1 MKRYIKYI
9 FLSLLT
15 CFLASSCIEEI
26 AAPQPETG
34 SELATL
40 VPRVKSFTNQYVTK
54 AYGSREDDIFN
65 LSVLVF
71 GTDGKLIHLQESNGA
86 SLTLNK
92 SMLNGITSAANLES
106 ATIVMFANIS
116 LSDIVDSDGESI
128 EDNKATL
135 TLENLADYT
144 CSLSNPVI
152 TAIPD
157 GFGFPMMGKRESVNL
172 SSTNTQQSAIDVS
185 LKILY
190 AKVNF
195 EIGVAE
201 GTENNMLNENYGT
214 FSLTGYSVNDV
225 ATDLMLEIPE
235 GATVS
240 ADYTSS
246 GAVEKTGTANLSG
259 TKTSFTFYV
268 AENRYIHNCDLSAI
282 YPDPDAT
289 DSTNPWLTTTDYDH
303 LKQQYKPAIA
313 EASTADGNPTYVVV
327 SGSYID
333 YRGTS
338 WNVNY
343 TIYLG
348 KDNHSN
354 FEVDRNSEYTN
365 ILTIKGIRNNN
376 SYGDGDVWIDHRV
389 DVQLG
394 NNQGADDCVTITR
407 ETLIDSHIE
416 VRPLRVS
423 WSGTN
428 YTFARIYMPYYTEN
442 NGETWSQRDETSSK
456 KNWIGIELNDKT
468 GSLYCSANNETTKGK
483 RKYFTDALISE
494 LNTQSINTDIVAESG
509 QDMFIALN
517 NNECA
522 WIYIDEYIYPESSTT
537 VATSDRTAKIVVDF
551 CTMSNEGVLTVNS
564 REEYILYQQ
573 PLINIDNKYY
583 VENYEEYLHSYD
595 SHDNYN
601 LVTSPTD
608 YTGQGLQWGKSN
620 RMSKSQFV
628 TKKLVAD
635 WSDWAPTNNEA
646 YDFLHATDAASE
658 SLSEFV
664 FVDKSGVSVDLSQNT
679 GVGFTYLASENN
691 GITISSMGEMPENAY
706 QYCLSKNKFIEGTD
720 GESHKMK
727 VSWYVPD
734 VYELSEI
741 FESSHSPLSNDS
753 FYWSSQVPYDITQS
767 NLLSATI
774 ASERVSEARVVSN
787 EGGIGT
793 KPRPEKHRIRCLYSL
808 NAQEADMTNRTPEGI
823 GGLIKIPMTV
833 ANDGFFDYD
842 DWFAEV
848 TGKTDEFPNTDYR
861 FPKGDTYSSAEASTS
876 TEADSDFGGILIDGV
891 HYYSKDPLNERTWD
905 PYNLKSYGY
914 DGYYT
919 LVHNDKWPGLTQKVT
934 EPVTSSSFLEWVAN
948 QLGISSICTISGTDK
963 KITKT
968 VTTRSGSKIDGIPD
982 NVSSVPLDHNED
994 TKENLTI
1001 SFGSGTNNSN
1011 SPNYQYY
1018 YEDASVAHQEVW
1030 KKDWVVPT
1038 YSTATFS
1045 GQKQTYPAPP
1055 QQVTFDE
1062 RDVLIQIN
1070 TAINGLISGSLLE
1083 SERCAYL
1090 DHQYTSITNSTYY
1103 YTSAD
1108 NAKTAAENYFK
1119 NTINAAG
1126 EYLSNPSISTS
1137 SQNIQLCAYTYRY
1150 QKEKRDWIVSGF
1162 LGLGSH
1168 WGDWYDNGIG
1178 EGSGTLS
1185 GRRYTYVITYQKP
1198 DGTYYRYEAGSGGWG
1213 EEVLE
1218 SSTSIAVEKSA
1229 DALTFYAGN
1238 TFTITAKPGYY
1249 IRSVKV
1255 NYNTSTL
1262 TEGTK
1267 YLRFVNNALD
1277 LPGENEEPDQM
1288 MYLDG
1293 ANGWSKWTSEDQESS
1308 VTLRLVI
1315 CNKNT
1320 NSWWIGN
1327 WGDPQMTHSDPRSS
1341 SERGYNL
1348 VINSLEIRAEQNK
1361 DSSSQD

>member
-1 MKRYIKYI
+1 M
-9 FLSLLT
+9 
-15 CFLASSCIEEI
+15 ASSCLDEI

-34 SELATL
+34 SELTTL
-40 VPRVKSFTNQYVTK
+40 LPRVKSFTNQYVTK

-92 SMLNGITSAANLES
+92 SMLIGITSAANLES

-135 TLENLADYT
+135 TLDNLADYT

-225 ATDLMLEIPE
+225 ATDLTLEMPE

-268 AENRYIHNCDLSAI
+268 AENRYVHNCDLSAI

-289 DSTNPWLTTTDYDH
+289 DSSNPWLTTTDYDH

-313 EASTADGNPTYVVV
+313 ETSTADGNPTYVVV

-376 SYGDGDVWIDHRV
+376 GYGDGDVWIDHRV

-428 YTFARIYMPYYTEN
+428 YTFARVYMPYYTEN

-468 GSLYCSANNETTKGK
+468 GSLYCSAKNETTKGK

-494 LNTQSINTDIVAESG
+494 LNIPSINTDIVAESG

-601 LVTSPTD
+601 LETSPTD
-608 YTGQGLQWGKSN
+608 YTGQGLQWGKSSP
-620 RMSKSQFV
+620 MSKSQFV

-664 FVDKSGVSVDLSQNT
+664 FVDKNGNSVDLSKNT

-706 QYCLSKNKFIEGTD
+706 QYCLSKNKFIEGID

-774 ASERVSEARVVSN
+774 ASERVAEARVVSKD
-787 EGGIGT
+787 GAIGT
-793 KPRPEKHRIRCLYSL
+793 KPRSEKHRIRCLYSF
-808 NAQEADMTNRTPEGI
+808 NGEEADMSARTPEGI

-833 ANDGFFDYD
+833 ANEGFFDYD
-842 DWFAEV
+842 DWLV
-848 TGKTDEFPNTDYR
+848 DIVGGTDPYPDPYPSLKFPQ
-861 FPKGDTYSSAEASTS
+861 GSTLP
-876 TEADSDFGGILIDGV
+876 ENNNDRKNADNDFGGKVDDDGR
-891 HYYSKDPLNERTWD
+891 HYYSRNPIDPSSWEKIPGT
-905 PYNLKSYGY
+905 
-914 DGYYT
+914 GYYST
-919 LVHNDKWPGLTQKVT
+919 IHESNWPGVTQFAVRNISLAGYSAVCELTSET
-934 EPVTSSSFLEWVAN
+934 
-948 QLGISSICTISGTDK
+948 K
-963 KITKT
+963 KIQKT
-968 VTTRSGSKIDGIPD
+968 TTVRSGKKIESMPS
-982 NVSSVPLDHNED
+982 NVSSVSLDHNEEGYGD
-994 TKENLTI
+994 LLTI
-1001 SFGSGTNNSN
+1001 SFDKKNNNANAPTYVYYNEEAGSKQTIWTKEWIRPTYTPDSANGKEESFTGSERSLWSTAETERVVKHEQLERNGYEISYSN
-1011 SPNYQYY
+1011 TESKQYTGLFGAKYDKYY
-1018 YEDASVAHQEVW
+1018 YLIKAS
-1030 KKDWVVPT
+1030 KNK
-1038 YSTATFS
+1038 
-1045 GQKQTYPAPP
+1045 
-1055 QQVTFDE
+1055 
-1062 RDVLIQIN
+1062 
-1070 TAINGLISGSLLE
+1070 
-1083 SERCAYL
+1083 
-1090 DHQYTSITNSTYY
+1090 YY
-1103 YTSAD
+1103 YT
-1108 NAKTAAENYFK
+1108 
-1119 NTINAAG
+1119 AAG
-1126 EYLSNPSISTS
+1126 NWGNETKTYDGAIAAAQS
-1137 SQNIQLCAYTYRY
+1137 YT
-1150 QKEKRDWIVSGF
+1150 
-1162 LGLGSH
+1162 
-1168 WGDWYDNGIG
+1168 
-1178 EGSGTLS
+1178 
-1185 GRRYTYVITYQKP
+1185 
-1198 DGTYYRYEAGSGGWG
+1198 
-1213 EEVLE
+1213 
-1218 SSTSIAVEKSA
+1218 

-1238 TFTITAKPGYY
+1238 TFTITAKDGYY

-1255 NYNTSTL
+1255 NYNTSTV
-1262 TEGTK
+1262 TEGKK
-1267 YLRFVNNALD
+1267 YLRFVNSALD
-1277 LPGENEEPDQM
+1277 LPDENEDPDQM
-1288 MYLDG
+1288 TYLDG
-1293 ANGWSKWTSEDQESS
+1293 ANGWSKWTSQGQESS
-1308 VTLRLVI
+1308 ITLRLVI
-1315 CNKNT
+1315 CDKNT

-1327 WGDPQMTHSDPRSS
+1327 WGNPEMTHSDPGSS

-1348 VINSLEIRAEQNK
+1348 VINSLEIRVEQNK
-1361 DSSSQD
+1361 SSSSQD